1 MPDNEREI
9 HFHMPAPLNPL
20 FNPRTIA
27 FIGASDRPG
36 SIGKMAYENLRQSG
50 FKGGLFPINLRR
62 PVLDGVKSFA
72 FIKEVPEPV
81 DLAIVATPP
90 HTVEKLITDCAKA
103 GVKNMLILSQGF
115 KSKGPKGIVG
125 YKGIRSRAGRYP
137 MHIMGPNSLGFINV
151 NAGINASLIPDAP
164 KKGKLAI
171 ISQSGAVL
179 TALLDMAR
187 EQKVGCSHVISTGV
201 TTNTDLADL
210 IDHLGTDPRTASI
223 LIYLEDLPNPR
234 KFLSAARAFVRSK
247 PIIVLKAARSEEGVG
262 AAQGHFGAHIGDDA
276 AYDAAFRRAGII
288 RVNTLAQLF
297 NCGLA
302 LDKQPRPAD
311 HRLAILTNA
320 GGPAVLAVDYLV
332 QKGGRIASLHPDN
345 LKKMKKGLAIEP
357 RGKNPIDLLA
367 TARGEDFKQALQVCL
382 QDGGVDGVLVIL
394 SPRTG
399 VPLEDIAQAVVE
411 ASAKARKPV
420 LASWMGGPQVK
431 KAREILEKGGV
442 PNYRYPESAIDVFLF
457 LHQYA
462 IRLELLYE
470 TPPSLPSHLKP
481 DQEEVRRIIDRVRS
495 ESRLE
500 LNELESKELLKCY
513 QIPVVESRKVSTAA
527 EAVKAAKAIGFPVV
541 LKILSR
547 DLVHK
552 SEVGGLRLNLFHE
565 QSVRSAYRQIRK
577 NVRSRRPHALVEGML
592 VEPMIDGRLEL
603 LFRARRDPILG
614 PVIAFGQGGVGADI
628 FRDYSIEIPPLNM
641 ALAHRLLE
649 GTRIYPLLKGYR
661 GAGGVDLDH
670 LAITLYKFAYLLMDF
685 PDIQEVSIN
694 PFLARQKGGLGVDA
708 HLTLSPEKE
717 TTQNADYSHL
727 IIPPYPSQYVRE
739 SQLRDGRPILLRPIR
754 PEDEPLEMS
763 MIEYLSKQTLY
774 LRFFGQVP
782 KVTHE
787 WLSRFTHID
796 YDREM
801 AIIAELEEDGIP
813 KMIGVVRIIQ
823 DLAGESAEYAITVA
837 DPWQGQGLGSQLTDY
852 ILEIARDKGLK
863 KINATVLATNDRMLA
878 LFRRKGFRIQ
888 RDDFET
894 YSVELD
900 L

>member
-1 MPDNEREI
+1 
-9 HFHMPAPLNPL
+9 MPAPLLP
-20 FNPRTIA
+20 FFHPRTIA
-27 FIGASDRPG
+27 LIGASDRPG
-36 SIGKMAYENLRQSG
+36 SLGKMAYENLCQSG
-50 FKGGLFPINLRR
+50 FKGEVYPINLRR
-62 PVLDGVKSFA
+62 PVLGGEKSLA
-72 FIKEVPEPV
+72 YIREIPEPV

-90 HTVEKLITDCAKA
+90 HTVEKLITECANA
-103 GVKNMLILSQGF
+103 EVKNMLILSQGF
-115 KSKGPKGIVG
+115 KRKGPRGVVG
-125 YKGIRSRAGRYP
+125 YKGIRSRAGKYP
-137 MHIMGPNSLGFINV
+137 MRIMGPNSLGFINV
-151 NAGINASLIPDAP
+151 AAALNASLIPDAP
-164 KKGKLAI
+164 QKGKLAI

-187 EQKVGCSHVISTGV
+187 DQKVGCSHVISTGV
-201 TTNTDLADL
+201 TTNTDLGDL
-210 IDHLGTDPRTASI
+210 IDFLGTDSRTASI
-223 LIYLEDLPNPR
+223 LIYLENLPNPR

-262 AAQGHFGAHIGDDA
+262 AAQGHFGAQSGDDA

-320 GGPAVLAVDYLV
+320 GGPAVLAVDYLI
-332 QKGGRIASLHPDN
+332 QKGGRTASLKAEN
-345 LKKMKKGLAIEP
+345 LRKLKEDLSVEP
-357 RGKNPIDLLA
+357 RGKNPIDLFA
-367 TARGEDFKQALQVCL
+367 TAQGDDFKKALQICL
-382 QDGGVDGVLVIL
+382 RDQGVDGVLVIL

-411 ASAKARKPV
+411 VSAKMRKPV

-457 LHQYA
+457 LHEYA
-462 IRLELLYE
+462 KRLELLYE
-470 TPPSLPSHLKP
+470 TPPSVPRHLNP
-481 DQEEVRRIIDRVRS
+481 DQEGVRKIMDRVRS

-513 QIPVVESRKVSTAA
+513 QIPVVHSRKVSTPA
-527 EAVKAAKAIGFPVV
+527 EAVEAAEAIGFPVV
-541 LKILSR
+541 LKVLSR

-552 SEVGGLRLNLFHE
+552 SEVGGLRLNLFNE
-565 QSVRSAYRQIRK
+565 QSVYAAYREIQK
-577 NVRSRRPHALVEGML
+577 SVKAKRPHAILEGML
-592 VEPMIDGRLEL
+592 VEPMVDGRMEL

-661 GAGGVDLDH
+661 GAGGVDLHH
-670 LAITLYKFAYLLMDF
+670 LAVTLYKFAYLLMDF

-694 PFLARQKGGLGVDA
+694 PFLAGEKGGLGVDA
-708 HLTLSPEKE
+708 HLTLSPTEA
-717 TTQNADYSHL
+717 TPGDTDYAHL
-727 IIPPYPSQYVRE
+727 IISPYPSQYVRE
-739 SQLRDGRPILLRPIR
+739 TQLRDGRPVLLRPIR

-763 MIEYLSKQTLY
+763 MMEYLSKQTLY

-801 AIIAELEEDGIP
+801 AIIAELEEDGVP

-823 DLAGESAEYAITVA
+823 DLAGETAEYAITVA
-837 DPWQGQGLGSQLTDY
+837 DPWQGQGLGSILTDF
-852 ILEIARDKGLK
+852 ILEVAQDKGMK
-863 KINATVLATNDRMLA
+863 KIYATVLATNDRMLA